1 VGGDLIE
8 HTPEARRMTTYGRHF
23 VELAARL
30 GPQDSKKAA
39 QDFHSNRSPARTNI
53 AVLIPDRSSLRKR
66 VRPLAI
72 CRPSLKKDAA
82 AHNLIRTGDAEFR
95 LSVVVIW
102 YRAPGGRVG
111 GLIRY

>member
-1 VGGDLIE
+1 
-8 HTPEARRMTTYGRHF
+8 MTTYGRHF

-53 AVLIPDRSSLRKR
+53 ALLIPDRSPLRKR

-72 CRPSLKKDAA
+72 LPPILKKKTPP
-82 AHNLIRTGDAEFR
+82 RTISSE
-95 LSVVVIW
+95 
-102 YRAPGGRVG
+102 RVMRNSISP
-111 GLIRY
+111 L